1 MTTMQHR
8 AEPAKVDPALFQL
21 KLPTSEEAMDQD
33 KDWCRAVV
41 DGETRRFRFH
51 DYDEIYSVPGLYEA
65 IFYDTLKCC
74 SPRVVVE
81 MLEGALEEIEE
92 PTNTLR
98 VLDMGAGNG
107 IVAEELRR
115 RNVDHIVGVD
125 IIPEA
130 KEAAERDRPSA
141 YDDYAVAD
149 LTALTPEQFKAFDDA
164 EFNCL
169 TLVAALGFDDIP
181 AAAFINAFR
190 FVDAPGWVAFNIKE
204 EFLRDE
210 DQGQFAGLMDDLLKR
225 DILRM
230 HAFKRYCH
238 RLSVSGEKLYYAA
251 IIARKNQRMP
261 KDLIE
266 AYTQV

>member
-1 MTTMQHR
+1 MSTMQRR
-8 AEPAKVDPALFQL
+8 AEAQKIDPVHFQL
-21 KLPTSEEAMDQD
+21 KLPSSEEALDQD
-33 KDWCRAVV
+33 EEWCEAVI

-51 DYDEIYSVPGLYEA
+51 DYNEIYNVPGLYEA

-74 SPRVVVE
+74 SPRVVVQ
-81 MLEGALEEIEE
+81 MLEDALREVDE
-92 PTNTLR
+92 PAETLR
-98 VLDMGAGNG
+98 ILDMGAGNG

-115 RNVDHIVGVD
+115 RRVDHIVGVD

-141 YDDYAVAD
+141 YDDYVVAD
-149 LTALTPEQFKAFDDA
+149 LTSLTPEQFKDFDEA

-181 AAAFINAFR
+181 AAAFMNAFR
-190 FVDAPGWVAFNIKE
+190 FVNAPGWIVFNIKE

-210 DQGQFAGLMDDLLKR
+210 DQGQFASLMDDLLKR
-225 DILRM
+225 DIIRM

-238 RLSVSGEKLYYAA
+238 RLSVTGEKLYYAA
-251 IIARKNQRMP
+251 IIARKNQRP
-261 KDLIE
+261 PQELID
-266 AYTQV
+266 AYTKG